1 MLTDDKYKI
10 NLSTWKRKDHYA
22 FFGQFEQPFWGITTE
37 INCTSAYNYCKMAGV
52 NFFLYYLH
60 KSLYAANSVQQ
71 FRQRIERDGP
81 VEYSSISGSVTVSR
95 TDQTFGFAYFDYHSE
110 FKEFAAEAGEAL
122 RQEKMNSGLR
132 PAPAL
137 DSIIH
142 YSVLTGIRFT
152 SVQHAQRLGVVDS
165 VPKIV
170 FGKLSEV
177 NGRVLLPISV
187 HVHHGLVDGLHVDQF
202 IQLFQ
207 EKMEVK

>member
-1 MLTDDKYKI
+1 MLTDNKYKI

-22 FFGQFEQPFWGITTE
+22 FFGLFEQPFWGLTTE

-60 KSLYAANSVQQ
+60 KSLYAANSVKQ

-95 TDQTFGFAYFDYHSE
+95 TDQTFGFAYFDYYPE
-110 FKEFAAEAGEAL
+110 FKEFAAGAGEAL

-152 SVQHAQRLGVVDS
+152 SVQHAQRLGVADS

-170 FGKLSEV
+170 FGKLSEE

-207 EKMEVK
+207 EKMEVR